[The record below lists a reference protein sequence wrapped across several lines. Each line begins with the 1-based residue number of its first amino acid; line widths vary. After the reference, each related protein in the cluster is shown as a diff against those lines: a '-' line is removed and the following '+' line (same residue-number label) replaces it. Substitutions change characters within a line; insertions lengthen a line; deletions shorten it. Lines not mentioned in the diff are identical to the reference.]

1 MKFARKTIIL
11 AGILAG
17 ILFASSCEGRIYN
30 YEHKSA
36 VEVGTSNDIQP
47 YSINSEAVKSE
58 NGLLTYKIN
67 DVNLLE
73 GKTEIYL
80 SITNNGKVDT
90 TMDAITISFKAADEK
105 NNVIR
110 EGSGTFE
117 NLNVKLPRGKEVYEK
132 FIIDDANV
140 KNFDGGFDITC
151 NFNDVVLN
159 PPLQ

>member
-1 MKFARKTIIL
+1 MKFGRKSIIL

-17 ILFASSCEGRIYN
+17 FLFTSACEGGSYN
-30 YEHKSA
+30 FEHKSA
-36 VEVGTSNDIQP
+36 VEVSTSDGIKSAAT
-47 YSINSEAVKSE
+47 YSETKSE

-80 SITNNGKVDT
+80 SITNNGNIDT
-90 TMDAITISFKAADEK
+90 TLKNITISFKATDEK
-105 NNVIR
+105 NNAIR

-117 NLNVKLPRGKEVYEK
+117 NLNVKLPKGQEVYEK
-132 FIIDDANV
+132 FIIHDANV

>member
-1 MKFARKTIIL
+1 MKFGKKYVVL
-11 AGILAG
+11 AGLLAG
-17 ILFASSCEGRIYN
+17 ILFTGVCEGESYN
-30 YEHKSA
+30 LENKPA
-36 VEVGTSNDIQP
+36 IEFGTSN
-47 YSINSEAVKSE
+47 YTINSEAVKSE

-80 SITNNGKVDT
+80 SITNNGDFDT

-117 NLNVKLPRGKEVYEK
+117 NINVKLPKGKEVSEK
-132 FIIDDANV
+132 FIIHDENV
-140 KNFDGGFDITC
+140 KNFGGNFNITC
-151 NFNDVVLN
+151 DFNNVVLN